1 MVTTPNSEQTSA
13 SPSALFKPAQ
23 VGNMSLKHR
32 VALAPLTRLRA
43 NAAHVPNP
51 IVTEHYVQRG
61 SVPGTL
67 LITEAALI
75 SHQAGGYAHVPGIW
89 SDEQVARWKE
99 IVDAVHATGSYIVL
113 QLWAIGRPSIP
124 GKPGMEPDFPYDHVS
139 ASNIPMEPGDSH
151 KPRPLTIPEIKEY
164 VDWFATGAKNAVER
178 AGFDGVEVHGANGYI
193 VDQFLQD
200 VSNDRTDEYG
210 GSIEN
215 RARFGL
221 EVMDAIVKAVGPER
235 AAIRISPWSTFQGMR
250 MKDPK
255 PQFRYFVEELK
266 KAHPKLSYIH
276 VVEPRIDG
284 FEFRNDLPEWENND
298 FIREVWTQEGNA
310 RWLISAGGATRENAI
325 EAADEKGDIVA
336 FGRPFIANPDLPY
349 RLEHNIP
356 LNPYDR
362 NTFYVP
368 DGNTPDGYTDYP
380 FAPKQA
386 L

>member
-89 SDEQVARWKE
+89 TDEQVARWKE

-284 FEFRNDLPEWENND
+284 FEFRTDLPEWENND